1 MPCTL
6 PTLVV
11 TSGAPLL
18 ASDPLAPA
26 HTLADHR
33 AGTDAVGFVTYWD
46 TFWQDNNT
54 TSHPGEGI
62 ILPVD
67 AHPNVLIR
75 GDGQP
80 WRSRVQSYDST
91 FGLYVTDAITL
102 HFNGAETTHPSQPA
116 VPVFDDTQS
125 YWSPHTPFSGVK
137 VPNTGTT
144 VRVKSV
150 SVQGA
155 LMQIEVAPK

>member
-1 MPCTL
+1 MVEYFPYQDGML
-6 PTLVV
+6 
-11 TSGAPLL
+11 
-18 ASDPLAPA
+18 
-26 HTLADHR
+26 
-33 AGTDAVGFVTYWD
+33 VTYWD

-54 TSHPGEGI
+54 TAHPGEGM

-80 WRSRVQSYDST
+80 WRSRVQSFDST
-91 FGLYVTDAITL
+91 FGLDPTDAITL
-102 HFNGAETTHPSQPA
+102 HQNGVATTHPSQPA
-116 VPVFDDTQS
+116 VPVFDDSKS
-125 YWSPHTPFSGVK
+125 YWSPQTPFARVK

-150 SVQGA
+150 SAQGA
-155 LMQIEVAPK
+155 MMQIEVGPAK